1 MNYCG
6 ITAPDIANG
15 TGCRVVLWISG
26 CNHKCKGCHNPET
39 WDYKYGKVFDEDA
52 KNVIY
57 QWLSKPYIKGLTIS
71 GGDPLDRNDNEL
83 LEIFNLCK
91 YIKTNFP
98 EKDIWIY
105 TGYVYENLVKSQRR
119 VLEYCDI
126 LVDGPYVES
135 KRDLSLAFRGSSNQR
150 IIDLHEKKR
159 GSYWDKVKEF
169 LRGQ

>member
-1 MNYCG
+1 MKYHN
-6 ITAPDIANG
+6 ITKADMLNG
-15 TGCRVVLWISG
+15 EGLRVVLWKSG
-26 CNHKCKGCHNPET
+26 CSHNCPGCHNKWTHDYNIGENLENA
-39 WDYKYGKVFDEDA
+39 WDEIA
-52 KNVIY
+52 K
-57 QWLSKPYIKGLTIS
+57 WLSKDYIKGLTVS
-71 GGDPLDRNDNEL
+71 GGDPLGQ
-83 LEIFNLCK
+83 
-91 YIKTNFP
+91 TNFDLSQLEMFLRRVKKEFP
-98 EKDIWIY
+98 DKDIWIY